1 MSVLSCDRLLRRTHG
16 SVPVIADL
24 QPLTCCCRGNTPPQ
38 HRVGSSTFRYKQA
51 GAMDKATALVRQ
63 QLSGMAITCP
73 TSLYCPCCKHASSL
87 HTLLLACQQR
97 LIVLLILISFIV
109 TVIHIAQLSA
119 GALFLHP
126 LVAGQGGEA
135 YADSQPKWGGF
146 LNSSS
151 SSSGG
156 ASGSS
161 SSSDSPITRL
171 LTAAV
176 DHVRAAPLPGAAAP
190 SLALPL
196 LPVVLWCVG
205 W

>member
-1 MSVLSCDRLLRRTHG
+1 M
-16 SVPVIADL
+16 IADL
-24 QPLTCCCRGNTPPQ
+24 QPLTCCCRGNTPPR
-38 HRVGSSTFRYKQA
+38 HRVGSSTYKYKQA
-51 GAMDKATALVRQ
+51 GAMDKAAARVRQ
-63 QLSGMAITCP
+63 QLRGKATTCP
-73 TSLYCPCCKHASSL
+73 TILYCPCCNHASHV
-87 HTLLLACQQR
+87 HTLLLASLQR
-97 LIVLLILISFIV
+97 LCSVANFLLVSYSINN
-109 TVIHIAQLSA
+109 TVAHIAPLTA
-119 GALFLHP
+119 GALGLRP
-126 LVAGQGGEA
+126 LFAGQGGEA

-151 SSSGG
+151 SGG
-156 ASGSS
+156 ASGSSS

-190 SLALPL
+190 WLALPL